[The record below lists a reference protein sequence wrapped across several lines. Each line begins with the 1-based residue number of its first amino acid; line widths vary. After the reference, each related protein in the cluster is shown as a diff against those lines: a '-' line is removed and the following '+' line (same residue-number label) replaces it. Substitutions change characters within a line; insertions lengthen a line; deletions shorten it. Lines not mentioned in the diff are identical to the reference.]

1 MESLNLKKLLIRS
14 LDWKII
20 FILHCGYELLTDLYK
35 HFLKFKENVS
45 KYGRITNNSFF
56 GTICTICLGTYTLS
70 KNLLI
75 FWSIIFTGS
84 LLHLKIFLRSST
96 SIWKFSILEQI
107 LKNRKRSVWNNKI
120 KNKILISKNYTKCD
134 FAKNRSNKA
143 FAFAGNFDI

>member
-56 GTICTICLGTYTLS
+56 GTICTICLGTYNLS
-70 KNLLI
+70 KNSFDILI
-75 FWSIIFTGS
+75 NYIYRVVVTFENISQEFYFYM
-84 LLHLKIFLRSST
+84 KIFNTRTNFEKS
-96 SIWKFSILEQI
+96 EE
-107 LKNRKRSVWNNKI
+107 KRVE
-120 KNKILISKNYTKCD
+120 
-134 FAKNRSNKA
+134 
-143 FAFAGNFDI
+143 